1 MSKRIAGIAL
11 LLSLFATSAFAESPA
26 DALYAD
32 ARVVRLGDNGWELFR
47 PEDRAQTLFDLT
59 YLTSD
64 LWSDRAGLG
73 LRFRSS
79 PHLTFDLRIDPFT
92 QPRDLIGPVYD
103 FDIGATVLALRLS
116 F

>member
-1 MSKRIAGIAL
+1 MSKRMAGIAL
-11 LLSLFATSAFAESPA
+11 LVSLFTASAYAEPPA

-32 ARVVRLGDNGWELFR
+32 ARVVRLGDSGWELFR

-64 LWSDRAGLG
+64 LRSERAGLG

-79 PHLTFDLRIDPFT
+79 PQLAFDLRIDPFT
-92 QPRDLIGPVYD
+92 QPRDMIGPVYD
-103 FDIGATVLALRLS
+103 FDIGATVLALRIR